1 MKAFSTVEEFKKIQ
15 TKNEQEYQRKIE
27 IMTKNAK
34 EELGKLDQKCQQDID
49 TRNTEGQLYNIQE
62 RFIKTMHIK
71 KLENHKTT
79 LMKKFHENI
88 INFG

>member
-34 EELGKLDQKCQQDID
+34 EELGKLDQKC
-49 TRNTEGQLYNIQE
+49 
-62 RFIKTMHIK
+62 
-71 KLENHKTT
+71 
-79 LMKKFHENI
+79 
-88 INFG
+88 

>member
-34 EELGKLDQKCQQDID
+34 EELGKLDQKCQQEVD
-49 TRNTEGQLYNIQE
+49 T
-62 RFIKTMHIK
+62 KDVA
-71 KLENHKTT
+71 LEELNNRLEETAK
-79 LMKKFHENI
+79 ENQ
-88 INFG
+88 